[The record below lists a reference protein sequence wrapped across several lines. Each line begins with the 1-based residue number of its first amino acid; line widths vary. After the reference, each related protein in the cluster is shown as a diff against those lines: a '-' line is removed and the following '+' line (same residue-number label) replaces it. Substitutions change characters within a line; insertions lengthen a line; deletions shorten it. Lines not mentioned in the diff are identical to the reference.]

1 MYLAGIFFFSWA
13 PAHGIIKWSV
23 SLFYRGAE
31 LLIYEDSIMD
41 KQGNKRYWT
50 ITYGC
55 QMNEADSEK
64 INGQLEELGYLP
76 GREMDEADIVILNTC
91 SVRQN
96 AEEKVYGKIGEI
108 KPLKDKNPNLLI
120 GIAGCMAQENRR
132 KLIQR
137 MPIIDFVI
145 GPYNIHDLKDI
156 ITEKLQHESHVVLTQ
171 MKPSRV
177 RDYSTL
183 KASRKSDIFAW
194 VPIMQGCNKFCTY
207 CIVPYVRGR
216 ETSRTIEDIRAEV
229 EALAAEGYKE
239 ITLLGQ
245 NVNSYGLDF
254 KDGTDFSDLIRAL
267 DEVDGIERVRYMTS
281 HPRDMTREMVD
292 VMAASP
298 KVARHMH
305 LPVQHGDNEMLR
317 RMNRGYTIEHF
328 EEMVDYVREKMPDI
342 VLTTDLITGFPGETE
357 EMHRKTLDL
366 LKKVRFDS
374 AYTFIYSPRKG
385 TPAASMED
393 QIPDDVKHRRLNE
406 IMEVQNQIS
415 LEINREQEGKIVKIL
430 VEGPTRQDENHWFG
444 RTSGNKMVVF
454 PKSEDVAVGDLVRA
468 KIDTAQTW
476 LFKGEIVR

>member
-1 MYLAGIFFFSWA
+1 
-13 PAHGIIKWSV
+13 
-23 SLFYRGAE
+23 
-31 LLIYEDSIMD
+31 MD

-216 ETSRTIEDIRAEV
+216 ELSRSVEDISREI
-229 EALAAEGYKE
+229 EGLAKEGYKE
-239 ITLLGQ
+239 VTLLGQ

-254 KDGTDFSDLIRAL
+254 RNGTNFGTLIRAI
-267 DEVDGIERVRYMTS
+267 DKVDGIERVRYMTS
-281 HPRDMTREMVD
+281 HPRDMTFDMVD
-292 VMAASP
+292 AMADSP

-305 LPVQHGDNEMLR
+305 LPVQHGSNEMLKK
-317 RMNRGYTIEHF
+317 MNRGYTIEHF
-328 EEMVDYVREKMPDI
+328 KELVSYVREKMPDI

-357 EMHRKTLDL
+357 ERHQETLAL
-366 LKKVRFDS
+366 LKEVRFDS
-374 AYTFIYSPRKG
+374 AYTFIYSPRNG
-385 TPAASMED
+385 TPAARMTD
-393 QIPDDVKHRRLNE
+393 QIDEETKHRRLQELMDVENE
-406 IMEVQNQIS
+406 VSLSLNQAM
-415 LEINREQEGKIVKIL
+415 EGKTYPII
-430 VEGPTRQDENHWFG
+430 VEGPSKQENVWYG
-444 RTSGNKMVVF
+444 RTSGNKMILFQYQEGV
-454 PKSEDVAVGDLVRA
+454 KVGDTLEA
-468 KIDTAQTW
+468 KVEVGQTW
-476 LFKGEIVR
+476 VLKGKLV